1 MLKPRSPWVVVGLV
15 LAFAPAQ
22 APANSPAP
30 APTPAAAPAPPPL
43 PPAPPPLPDAA
54 KLERLATRLAPVD
67 LTADVASLPASER
80 TALARLIEASKVM
93 DALFLRQVWAGNP
106 ALLIDL
112 QGDKTPLGRARL
124 HAFMQ
129 NKGPWLRLDKDQPF
143 LPGIGAKPAAA
154 NFYPA
159 GATKPD
165 IEAWLKTLAPPA
177 RADAEG
183 FFTTIRRT
191 PTGALSAIPYSIEYQ
206 GELELAAGLLRAA
219 ARATEQPTLRAFLDK
234 RAAAFLSNN
243 YYDSDVAWMQ
253 LDASIEP
260 TIGPYEVYEDGWF
273 SAKAAF
279 EAYVTVRDAA
289 ETAKLTKLAGALQ
302 DIENNLPID
311 PKLRNAKLGG
321 MAPIR
326 VVNVI
331 FCAGDANKSVQAAA
345 FNLPNDERIAKEVG
359 TKRTLLKNVQEA
371 KFKHVLLPI
380 SRIALAPADRKQVS
394 FDAFFTHILMHELM
408 HGLGPHQAT
417 GRDGKTTTTVR
428 AALQDTYGALEEA
441 KADISGLFALQH
453 LIDKGLLAPSLERSV
468 YTTFLASAFRSL
480 RFGGGAHATGM
491 ALQVNTL
498 LDAGALRVARDGTFS
513 VDVPKVKTAVRALT
527 AEIMNV
533 QAAGDRAKAVEM
545 VGARAK
551 LRPEVAAILAKL
563 DRVPVDIEPRFPT
576 ADKLLTAPAAAT
588 AR

>member
-1 MLKPRSPWVVVGLV
+1 M
-15 LAFAPAQ
+15 
-22 APANSPAP
+22 SPAP
-30 APTPAAAPAPPPL
+30 APAPASPG
-43 PPAPPPLPDAA
+43 PLPDAA
-54 KLERLATRLAPVD
+54 KLERLAARLAPVD
-67 LTADVASLPASER
+67 LTADVSALPAGER
-80 TALARLIEASKVM
+80 AALARLIEASKLM

-112 QGDKTPLGRARL
+112 QRDKTPLGRARL

-143 LPGIGAKPAAA
+143 LPGIGPKPAAA

-159 GATKPD
+159 GATKPE
-165 IEAWLKTLAPPA
+165 IEAWLKTLAPRRRAPTPRASSPPSAARRPA
-177 RADAEG
+177 RC
-183 FFTTIRRT
+183 F
-191 PTGALSAIPYSIEYQ
+191 PIPYSVEYQ

-279 EAYVTVRDAA
+279 EAYVTVRDDA

-311 PKLRNAKLGG
+311 AKLRNAKLGG

-408 HGLGPHQAT
+408 HGLGPHHAT
-417 GRDGKTTTTVR
+417 GRDGKTTTVR
-428 AALQDTYGALEEA
+428 AALQDHYGALEEA

-453 LIDKGLLAPSLERSV
+453 LIDKGLLDPSLERSV

-480 RFGGGAHATGM
+480 RFGAGAHATGM

-513 VDVPKVKTAVRALT
+513 VDTAKVKAAVRALT

-533 QAAGDRAKAVEM
+533 QATGDRAKAAEM

-563 DRVPVDIEPRFPT
+563 DKVPVDIEPRFPT
-576 ADKLLTAPAAAT
+576 ADKLLATAAAAPAT

>member
-1 MLKPRSPWVVVGLV
+1 MPRPIS
-15 LAFAPAQ
+15 LALALTLTLT
-22 APANSPAP
+22 
-30 APTPAAAPAPPPL
+30 PTLSQTQPQTPPPPPL
-43 PPAPPPLPDAA
+43 PPIPDAA
-54 KLERLATRLAPVD
+54 TLERLSARLTPVD
-67 LTADVASLPASER
+67 LTADVSALPAAER
-80 TALARLIEASKVM
+80 AAVVQLIAASKIM
-93 DALFLRQVWAGNP
+93 DALFLRQVWAGNG
-106 ALLIDL
+106 ALLLDL
-112 QGDKTPLGRARL
+112 QRDKTPLGRARL

-143 LPGIGAKPAAA
+143 LPGVGPKPAAA

-159 GATKPD
+159 GASKAD
-165 IEAWLKTLAPPA
+165 IEAWLKGLPAPA

-191 PTGALSAIPYSIEYQ
+191 PPGALLAIPYSVEYQ
-206 GELELAAGLLRAA
+206 GELEHAAVLLRAA
-219 ARATEQPTLRAFLDK
+219 AATTQQPTLRAFLEK

-243 YYDSDVAWMQ
+243 YYDSDVAWMK

-279 EAYVTVRDAA
+279 EAYVTVRDDA

-311 PKLRNAKLGG
+311 AKLRNPKLGG

-331 FCAGDANKSVQAAA
+331 YSAGDGNRGVHAAA
-345 FNLPNDERIAKEVG
+345 FNLPNDERITKEVG

-371 KFKHVLLPI
+371 KFKHVLVPI
-380 SRIALAPADRKQVS
+380 SRVALAPADRKQVS

-417 GRDGKTTTTVR
+417 GRDGKTTTVR
-428 AALQDTYGALEEA
+428 AALQDHYGALEEA
-441 KADISGLFALQH
+441 KADVSGLFALQH
-453 LIDKGLLAPSLERSV
+453 LIDKGLLDASLERAV
-468 YTTFLASAFRSL
+468 YVTFLASAFRSL

-491 ALQVNTL
+491 ALQINTL
-498 LDAGALRVARDGTFS
+498 LDAGAFKVARDGTFS
-513 VDVPKVKTAVRALT
+513 VDSDKVKQAVRALT
-527 AEIMNV
+527 AEIMTV
-533 QAAGDRAKAVEM
+533 QATGDRAKAAELL
-545 VGARAK
+545 GARAK
-551 LRPEVAAILAKL
+551 LRPEVAAVIAKL
-563 DRVPVDIEPRFPT
+563 GKVPVDIEPRFVT
-576 ADKLLTAPAAAT
+576 AEKLLATT